1 MNLLLFVSLA
11 ALGGFIRY
19 AIEYYLPPVGASAFP
34 RATLIVNIAGSFLLG
49 LVLALPGQWQVI
61 LGIGFCGALTTF
73 SGVSLQLHR
82 RLTSKAYRAA
92 GIYLVALITGGLCAA
107 GAGIIIGRIILS

>member
-1 MNLLLFVSLA
+1 MNLLLFISLA

-19 AIEYYLPPVGASAFP
+19 AIEYYLPAVSSSAFP

-49 LVLALPGQWQVI
+49 LVLALPGESHVI

-73 SGVSLQLHR
+73 SSVSLQLHR
-82 RLTSKAYRAA
+82 RLTLKAYRAA
-92 GIYLVALITGGLCAA
+92 LSYLVVLVIGGLFAA
-107 GAGIIIGRIILS
+107 GAGIIIGRIIFS